1 MADEFKHKTV
11 GAVMTQAEYE
21 AIGGHIFNSQAAG
34 DILYASSDA
43 QLSRLAKGSDG
54 EVLELAS
61 GIPSWVAKGFSSK
74 SSAYRGTSN
83 QSIPTSSATRI
94 CLNAESFDV
103 GSEFDISEKTGAADA
118 TEANK
123 LHDADGGF
131 ASGDV
136 GKWLWN
142 TTDNTYTTI
151 AAFVDSGELTLTD
164 DIMVDG
170 DNYIIYSS
178 TFKAVATGYY
188 LVTSSIWFVGLAINA
203 KYVSRIKNNGTTIA
217 EAANYCAADAQWPT
231 SNLTQIVSLSADD
244 VLELVGYHEHGSNRD
259 VYAVA
264 EGTYLSVHR
273 LS

>member
-1 MADEFKHKTV
+1 MADQK
-11 GAVMTQAEYE
+11 
-21 AIGGHIFNSQAAG
+21 
-34 DILYASSDA
+34 
-43 QLSRLAKGSDG
+43 LSELT
-54 EVLELAS
+54 ELAATPAVDDEVYIRDIS
-61 GIPSWVAKGFSSK
+61 EDAADESKRITIANVMAAVGLNSK

-103 GSEFDISEKTGAADA
+103 GSEFDITQKTGAADA

-131 ASGDV
+131 AAGDV

-164 DIMVDG
+164 DIMADG
-170 DNYIIYSS
+170 ENYIIYSS
-178 TFKAVATGYY
+178 TFKATSAGYY
-188 LVTSSIWFVGLAINA
+188 LVISSVWFVGLDLNT
-203 KYVSRIKNNGTTIA
+203 KYVSRILQNGSCIA
-217 EAANYCAADAQWPT
+217 ESANYCAANAQWPT
-231 SNLTQIVSLSADD
+231 SKSTQIVSLSADD

-259 VYAVA
+259 IYGTA
-264 EGTYLSVHR
+264 EGTYLSIHR